1 MKGTIKS
8 TLLMCL
14 ALLIALT
21 GGARPA
27 YTVGFSDDDLIV
39 GARAIVIGRVL
50 SIACRLEPAEDRIF
64 TYITLS
70 VDEALKGEIGS
81 RRIVLKEEG
90 GEVEGQGSMI
100 FGTPR
105 FSPGERVFLYLDTWP
120 DGSLRVHQMAFGKLS
135 VVDGLDGRQALVRSE
150 PGCSAL
156 KHSRRKLD
164 SVDPSS
170 AGEGLNEYSSIVRAR
185 LAALAKRSRAF
196 QLEHYRHTA
205 MLYQPPEYER
215 AKSSREFHPQFKL
228 LYPVKSVRW
237 FEPDNNQPI
246 VFYVNP
252 EGAPNPQVVEDVGAA
267 MNAWSNVEGCTL
279 RVVNGGARSVCST
292 QRTTNA
298 ISFNNCDGRFSPS
311 AECSRIIALGGL
323 RWTSDLTR
331 EVNGQSYVTAAYG
344 FISFNP
350 YSACSFENHC
360 DLREV
365 ATHELGHAL
374 GLGHSPH
381 PEATMSSAAHFDGRC
396 ASITEDDAHGIA
408 FIYPVTDLGYRP
420 PAIDSPSQLPDAVSY
435 VNHIQALASSGGIL
449 PHTWSVVDFLGK
461 PPTGISLSSGGILVG
476 LPTETGTFN
485 FTAQVNDSR
494 GNLVQKRFSMVVRE
508 PIAYDS
514 QFLTQS
520 IVQTVQTG
528 QQFGVLLKW
537 LNNGNEIWDSS
548 IKPVAQNP
556 ANNTTWSASIAP
568 VPGFTL
574 KGLSRDIRLTAV
586 APRVAGTYDFQWQLY
601 QEGRGLFGQPSNN
614 LRIIVTPGPPS
625 IDSPSPPQGIAG
637 SPFTY
642 QLTVVGGTPPN
653 VWSIASGSLPAGI
666 GLDPLTGLLSGTPTA
681 VGVGTFTAQVT
692 DSASRSAQR
701 QYSITIAPAPGT
713 PLRLNVVASLQAVR
727 GTPVTFEPEASGG
740 TPPYTWSISAG
751 ALPAGLTLN
760 NGSGALSG
768 TPSVTGDFSVTI
780 TVLDQRGQSA
790 SSSIQ
795 IRITE
800 PEPGPVINRVKY
812 KAAKRKLVVIGER
825 LDPNAALLVDGI
837 QVQSRFDSGVLSAKP
852 VPLAPGP
859 HEILVVNPSGVQSQ
873 IYRLTVE

>member
-1 MKGTIKS
+1 
-8 TLLMCL
+8 MCL
-14 ALLIALT
+14 ALLTAFT
-21 GGARPA
+21 GDRHA
-27 YTVGFSDDDLIV
+27 YAVRFSDDDLIV

-70 VDEALKGEIGS
+70 VDETLKGEIGS

-90 GEVEGQGSMI
+90 GEVEGQGSII

-105 FSPGERVFLYLDTWP
+105 FSPGERVFLYLDTWR
-120 DGSLRVHQMAFGKLS
+120 DGSLRVHQKAFGKLS
-135 VVDGLDGRQALVRSE
+135 VVNRLDGRQALVRSE
-150 PGCSAL
+150 LGCGSPL
-156 KHSRRKLD
+156 KHSRRQLD
-164 SVDPSS
+164 SVDLAS
-170 AGEGLNEYSSIVRAR
+170 ASEGLNEYSRIVRAR

-196 QLEHYRHTA
+196 QLEHYSDAA

-215 AKSSREFHPQFKL
+215 AKSGRELHPQFKL

-267 MNAWSNVEGCTL
+267 MNAWSNVEGCKL

-350 YSACSFENHC
+350 YSACSFDNHC

-396 ASITEDDAHGIA
+396 ASITEDDARGIA
-408 FIYPVTDLGYRP
+408 FVYPVNDLGYRP
-420 PAIDSPSQLPDAVSY
+420 PAIDSPSQLPEAVSF
-435 VNHIQALASSGGIL
+435 VNHILALDSSGGVL

-461 PPTGISLSSGGILVG
+461 PPTGMSLSSGGILVG

-485 FTAQVNDSR
+485 FTVQVNDSQ
-494 GNLVQKRFSMVVRE
+494 GSSVQKRFSMVVRE

-556 ANNTTWSASIAP
+556 ANNTTWSAAIAP
-568 VPGFTL
+568 VSGFTL
-574 KGLSRDIRLTAV
+574 KGLTRDIRLTVV

-601 QEGRGLFGQPSNN
+601 QEGRGFFGQPSRN
-614 LRIIVTPGPPS
+614 LRIIVTAGPPL
-625 IDSPSPPQGIAG
+625 IDSPSPPQGFVGTPFSYQLSVIGG
-637 SPFTY
+637 SP
-642 QLTVVGGTPPN
+642 PH
-653 VWSIASGSLPAGI
+653 VWSISGGSLPPGI
-666 GLDPLTGLLSGTPTA
+666 GVDSNTGLISGTPTS
-681 VGVGTFTAQVT
+681 VGQTTFTAQVM
-692 DSASRSAQR
+692 DSASRTAER
-701 QYSITIAPAPGT
+701 QYTITVATAPST
-713 PLRLNVVASLQAVR
+713 PLRLNVASSLQWVK
-727 GTPVTFEPEASGG
+727 GTQVTYQPEATGG
-740 TPPYTWSISAG
+740 APPYSWSAG
-751 ALPAGLTLN
+751 ELPGGVAVNST
-760 NGSGALSG
+760 SGAISG
-768 TPSVTGDFSVTI
+768 TPSIAGDFNLTI
-780 TVLDQRGQSA
+780 VVRDQRSQSA
-790 SSSIQ
+790 TGTIQ
-795 IRITE
+795 VRVTE
-800 PEPGPVINRVKY
+800 PEPAPVITKVKY
-812 KAAKRKLVVIGER
+812 KVGKGKLVVFADR
-825 LDPNAALLVDGI
+825 LDPSAALLVDGAQI
-837 QVQSRFDSGVLSAKP
+837 SARFDAGAFIARP
-852 VPLAPGP
+852 VPLTPGT
-859 HEILVVNPSGVQSQ
+859 HAIRVVNPSGVSSQ
-873 IYRLTVE
+873 IYSLTVE